1 MKTALA
7 LQHRPSSTQ
16 LLARVL
22 ASPDLAA
29 QVQALP
35 APALGR
41 LVERIG
47 LEDAGELVALAT
59 PTQLADVLDE
69 DLWKSA
75 RPGDDERFDVDRFLV
90 WLAVLREG
98 GDELVA
104 SRLAELPE
112 ELVTLA
118 FHRAVMVVSLDTLM
132 EELGE
137 GQDAELAEKALADR
151 LSEEIDVYQ
160 VIARTSDGW
169 DDVLGA
175 LLALDRDHHDLAMRV
190 LARCEAMTARRID
203 DEGGL
208 YAVLQEEETLEED
221 VRGEREDRRGEAG
234 HVAPSAAAA
243 FLALARKGDGAALG
257 EHDPLTK
264 AWLRGLART
273 PLPAAPA
280 RASGA
285 RSDLAALLREAEGDD
300 ARPVAL
306 LGPAGGA
313 EPPLLARAMA
323 RLLEDGDEAAGARS
337 EELAY
342 LANVLAA
349 GAPLRGR
356 RMRQVDAVRGAI
368 ALVSLGLELA
378 PPAKKASDPLERAVA
393 ALRATPADGLFRLAL
408 HTLER
413 DVRARAQAASK
424 RARELAADDR
434 AALRALAEPI
444 PTLEGDLRPKGAAE
458 DVRFFASAA
467 DVARA
472 TALLA
477 RLGV

>member
-7 LQHRPSSTQ
+7 IQHRPSATQ

-35 APALGR
+35 APALAR
-41 LVERIG
+41 LVEKVG
-47 LEDAGELVALAT
+47 LEDAGEIVALAT

-75 RPGDDERFDVDRFLV
+75 RPGEDERFDVDRFLV

-104 SRLAELPE
+104 ARLAELPE

-137 GQDAELAEKALADR
+137 SDDADLTEKALADR

-160 VIARTSDGW
+160 VIARRTDGW
-169 DDVLGA
+169 DDVLAA

-243 FLALARKGDGAALG
+243 FLALARGGDGAAFS
-257 EHDPLTK
+257 EHDPLTR
-264 AWLRGLART
+264 AWLRGLSRA
-273 PLPAAPA
+273 PLPAARPA
-280 RASGA
+280 AA
-285 RSDLAALLREAEGDD
+285 RGDLAALLREAEGDD
-300 ARPVAL
+300 GRPVGL
-306 LGPAGGA
+306 LGPTGGA

-323 RLLEDGDEAAGARS
+323 RLLEDGDEAAEARS

-378 PPAKKASDPLERAVA
+378 APAKERRDPLDRAVA
-393 ALRATPADGLFRLAL
+393 TLRGAPADGLFRRAL
-408 HTLER
+408 HALER
-413 DVRARAQAASK
+413 DVRSP
-424 RARELAADDR
+424 AREAAKLAQGRPRDER
-434 AALRALAEPI
+434 IALRALAEPI
-444 PTLEGDLRPKGAAE
+444 PTLEGALRPAGDGE
-458 DVRFFASAA
+458 DVRFFATAA
-467 DVARA
+467 DLARA
-472 TALLA
+472 RAFLERLA
-477 RLGV
+477 